1 MFIGGIVKIGH
12 PFKEKRSDARV
23 KEITNYIEG
32 GFPWSTLTREQQRT
46 VEHAKLKMPGLLPTA
61 IIINILLLMKKGIG
75 KILRR
80 LENLYF
86 NNR

>member
-12 PFKEKRSDARV
+12 PIQRKKSDARV

-61 IIINILLLMKKGIG
+61 IIINILSPNEKGMENT
-75 KILRR
+75 RR
-80 LENLYF
+80 LEIVSQ
-86 NNR
+86 